1 MIEAKFVRSRLWLG
15 ILTVSC
21 CALGAHDVEIVGC
34 ETGKIMASDA
44 DELDGFGE
52 RLSVHGDLAIVGAWN
67 DEDNV
72 DQLPGYGFGSAYI
85 LRRIDGSWVEQQ
97 KLLPW
102 DPEIDLRFG
111 GDVAIH
117 GTRAI
122 VGATG
127 ADSYT
132 GAVYFYHEIGGGWSG
147 GERVQ
152 PDEAVPGD
160 FFGTVVAIDVE
171 VAVVGAPGDDTAG
184 SGAGAA
190 YILRNVGGQWS
201 VEQKIVADDAE
212 ALDFFGWAVAI
223 RGDTALISS
232 RVDDDQGVSTG
243 SVWVYRFLDGTW
255 TQMQKLYASDAD
267 YGELFGDAV
276 AMGEG
281 VAVVSAIHHDSAC
294 PEDLLCN
301 SGAAYVFRFEGGV
314 WVEEA
319 KVLAPDAEAGDEF
332 GYALAI
338 DGDTLVVGMPFADD
352 ACPGDPLCD
361 SGAAYVFHHNGQGT
375 WNFAGKLR
383 ASDHEIRDFAG
394 TGVALAGGEA
404 LVGCYLDDD
413 AGTASGSIYFFD
425 VVKVG
430 CPCPA
435 DLDGDG
441 DIGAADLAILL
452 GAWGPCEACPADFNG
467 DNLVDA
473 ADLAELLGS
482 WGPCD

>member
-21 CALGAHDVEIVGC
+21 GALGAHDVEIVGC

-85 LRRIDGSWVEQQ
+85 PRRIDGSWVEQQ

-102 DPEIDLRFG
+102 DPIIDLRFG

-152 PDEAVPGD
+152 PAEAVPGD
-160 FFGTVVAIDVE
+160 FVGTVVAIDVE

-314 WVEEA
+314 WVEGSDERLVQI
-319 KVLAPDAEAGDEF
+319 VLNLLRNARQAAGEDGSVRVEVRGHGDAAEIVVEDDGPGVPDALRERIFDPFFTTKGPDAGS
-332 GYALAI
+332 GLGLAI
-338 DGDTLVVGMPFADD
+338 AYDIARDHGGVLEECGE
-352 ACPGDPLCD
+352 PGR
-361 SGAAYVFHHNGQGT
+361 GARFVLRLPRVPSQG
-375 WNFAGKLR
+375 
-383 ASDHEIRDFAG
+383 E
-394 TGVALAGGEA
+394 
-404 LVGCYLDDD
+404 
-413 AGTASGSIYFFD
+413 
-425 VVKVG
+425 
-430 CPCPA
+430 
-435 DLDGDG
+435 
-441 DIGAADLAILL
+441 GART
-452 GAWGPCEACPADFNG
+452 
-467 DNLVDA
+467 
-473 ADLAELLGS
+473 
-482 WGPCD
+482 